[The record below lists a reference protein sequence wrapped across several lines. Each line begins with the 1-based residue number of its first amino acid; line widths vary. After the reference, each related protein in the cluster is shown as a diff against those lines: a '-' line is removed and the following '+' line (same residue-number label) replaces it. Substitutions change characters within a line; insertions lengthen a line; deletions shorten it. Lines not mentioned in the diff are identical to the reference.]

1 MAMKQIDV
9 IGCETPWGLKTIE
22 IYHGDITKV
31 SCDVLAISAFHKD
44 YCPVPGTVIAALA
57 RNCNVIVK
65 TLEQYPLLD
74 LRKDFCVWI
83 SRPVENQLF
92 KYLACVENMGT
103 VNALSDMTS
112 DVFSSIGFLEAK
124 KIMVTS
130 IALPLIGTG
139 SMGESIRDIM
149 PELIENSRTM
159 LRKYEHLNK
168 VLFVEFDDTKAGL
181 IRDELRQSIGQSYA
195 EPKTS
200 QLIEHLRESVRADI
214 DALMMYTSLRERII
228 IKELKSL
235 FENQQPSTTELGVV
249 ARKLAEFIVESIMPK
264 TKTNDLYQKIT
275 GLEQKGI
282 AMWLIY
288 YLHSM
293 RIMGNEVVH
302 LREAVTRA
310 PQSISEND
318 IAICMLCVKSILGF
332 MKTNTD
338 IFKQDIQEK

>member
-1 MAMKQIDV
+1 MKQIDV

-103 VNALSDMTS
+103 ANALSDMTS

-168 VLFVEFDDTKAGL
+168 VLFVEFNDTKAGL

-214 DALMMYTSLRERII
+214 DALMMYTSL
-228 IKELKSL
+228 
-235 FENQQPSTTELGVV
+235 QQPSTTELGVV